1 MNRTYSAYIPTF
13 CTEIGF
19 PAEAVEALRN
29 AYIALQDGALSHLI
43 ADYDADRIIDHPAAL
58 DAVKAQSDAC
68 GVPWQTAQLLL
79 YVCFSRRLRERYAAA
94 GIDDALFLRAMDDL
108 RCKLWECKRMYGIW
122 GSFVAAW
129 FCRFFD
135 MTRFALGRLQYEPD
149 IYDGPA
155 YTVGAHT
162 LQKGDPVLNVHI
174 PSSGPLVHEEVLASY
189 AQAKVFFAGH
199 FGEKPP
205 VCMCHS
211 WLLNPAIADMLP
223 DSSRIVRFARTFT
236 VTRVDPDPAFGDA
249 WRLYNVEYT
258 GNPAALPHDTTF
270 QRGYADYL
278 ANGGVAAEGFGIR
291 YL

>member
-1 MNRTYSAYIPTF
+1 MTHRYSDYIPQI
-13 CTEIGF
+13 CEEIGF
-19 PAEAVEALRN
+19 PTQAAEALCAAFCTLQRGVLEA
-29 AYIALQDGALSHLI
+29 LI
-43 ADYDADRIIDHPAAL
+43 ADYDADRTIDHPAAL
-58 DAVKAQSDAC
+58 DAVKAQADAC

-79 YVCFSRRLRERYAAA
+79 YVCFSRRLRERYAEA
-94 GIDDALFLRAMDDL
+94 GLDDALFLRAMDDL
-108 RCKLWECKRMYGIW
+108 RCKLWECKRMYNIW

-149 IYDGPA
+149 IYDGPT
-155 YTVGAHT
+155 YTVGSHT

-174 PSSGPLVHEEVLASY
+174 PSSGPLVHEAVMDSY

-199 FGEKPP
+199 FGEKPA

-223 DSSRIVRFARTFT
+223 KTSRIVQFAQGFT
-236 VTRVDPDPAFGDA
+236 LTRVDPDPAFGDA
-249 WRLYNVEYT
+249 WRLYNMEYT
-258 GNPAALPHDTTF
+258 GDPAVLPRNTAF
-270 QRGYADYL
+270 QRAYADHL